1 VSGSDVPGR
10 PARPVT
16 PGAAGHGDETASAM
30 AVVPR
35 AAGGRRGPADPPG
48 APGGKAGSPTSAAGA
63 WQQVG
68 RAFLANKL
76 ALVGLGIVV
85 FMVLLCFAGP
95 LVYHTNQ
102 TNAQL
107 ALTSNVPTNA
117 APSAAH
123 LLGTDNGSFDELG
136 RIMYAG
142 QADLEVALAA
152 AVLATVAGIIWGAV
166 AGFAGGVLD
175 TVMMRVVDAVLAVPA
190 LLLLIVISDLY
201 KPSKLFLIVLIGL
214 VAWLVPARLVRAET
228 LSLRTREYVQ
238 AVQMFGGS
246 NWRVVFR
253 HIIPNA
259 LSTIVVNTTFQVADA
274 ILFLAA
280 LGYLGLGIQPPG
292 TDWGTMLSTAVSDGA
307 VVNNYWWLIWP
318 PGLAIV
324 LVAASFNL
332 AGDALRDGLDVRFQ
346 QR

>member
-1 VSGSDVPGR
+1 MSG
-10 PARPVT
+10 
-16 PGAAGHGDETASAM
+16 GD
-30 AVVPR
+30 AVVSP
-35 AAGGRRGPADPPG
+35 AVGDGPSVPAQPAGGP
-48 APGGKAGSPTSAAGA
+48 GKAGGAGSGSGA
-63 WQQVG
+63 WQQVA

-76 ALVGLGIVV
+76 SLVGLGIVV
-85 FMVLLCFAGP
+85 FMLLLCFAGP
-95 LVYHTNQ
+95 LLYHTNQ

-123 LLGTDNGSFDELG
+123 LLGTDNSSFDELG

-142 QADLEVALAA
+142 QSDLEVALAA
-152 AVLATVAGIIWGAV
+152 AVLATLAGVIWGAV
-166 AGFAGGVLD
+166 AGFVGGVVD

-201 KPSKLFLIVLIGL
+201 KPSKPFLILLIGL

-238 AVQMFGGS
+238 AVQMFGGG
-246 NWRVVFR
+246 NWRIVFR

-259 LSTIVVNTTFQVADA
+259 VSTIVVNTTFQVADA

-346 QR
+346 RR

>member
-1 VSGSDVPGR
+1 MSGNDGPGQ
-10 PARPVT
+10 PARSVT

-30 AVVPR
+30 AVASRSTDSRRSAPAPSPGSPGGN
-35 AAGGRRGPADPPG
+35 AAG
-48 APGGKAGSPTSAAGA
+48 AASGA
-63 WQQVG
+63 WQQVA
-68 RAFLANKL
+68 RAFLDNKL

-85 FMVLLCFAGP
+85 FMLLLCFVGP

-142 QADLEVALAA
+142 QSDLEVALAA
-152 AVLATVAGIIWGAV
+152 ALLATLAGVIWGAV
-166 AGFAGGVLD
+166 AGFVGGVVD
-175 TVMMRVVDAVLAVPA
+175 TIMMRVVDAVLAVPA

-201 KPSKLFLIVLIGL
+201 KPSKPFLILLIGL

-246 NWRVVFR
+246 NWRIVFR

-346 QR
+346 RR